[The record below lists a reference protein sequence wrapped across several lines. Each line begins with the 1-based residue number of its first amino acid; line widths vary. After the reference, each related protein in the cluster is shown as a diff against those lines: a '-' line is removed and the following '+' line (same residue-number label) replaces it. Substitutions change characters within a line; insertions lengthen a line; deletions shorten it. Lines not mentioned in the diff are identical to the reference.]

1 MDGGE
6 AELESQKDGRGER
19 SERERGKREWATMP
33 NEQERRRGSRAPS
46 DEMR

>member
-1 MDGGE
+1 MDRGE
-6 AELESQKDGRGER
+6 AELESQKDGRGE
-19 SERERGKREWATMP
+19 ERERGKREWATMP